1 MEKDEREHLGSF
13 DSQQQGLKGRR
24 RITFTKHMLK
34 LDFDE
39 MFKMNSPGGDSN
51 SNSSDKRRE
60 FYKLE
65 DIEDGDEEGIEK
77 LNEPFWH
84 LYEKKNKLGE
94 GTSAVVRRCIEKRTG
109 KTFAVKIVRT
119 RDEEIIFHLKN
130 EFRNLRDLKNEHI
143 IEVYKLLIDHDSGYV
158 YLLMEFFEGV
168 EMFKHIQNIG
178 IYSEEVAK
186 QLALQLFKGIK
197 FLHSHGVVHR
207 DLKPNNLLVSK
218 DNVLKITDFN
228 VAKFFDSQYKD
239 ATTLG
244 KHKFKMYTYTGTL
257 AFSAPEIFDSNEYTE
272 MVDMWSAGCVLYTML
287 CGYQPFYH
295 EYVNELTELIKTGV
309 FQMEKEP
316 WENISVEAKDLIA
329 GLIVV
334 DPDQRQSPEDALSH
348 AWFFETNDL
357 PTNRLT
363 KLSQLVISN
372 LIENELRLTRHHKK
386 LDDEK
391 DHHHDHHQTP
401 PEMDNNF
408 NGFLKRLTH
417 MSHDRRRL
425 SYSPISNLPNLAL
438 RSDIGRTFSFRMES
452 PAKPPGKQK

>member
-1 MEKDEREHLGSF
+1 MEKSEREHLDSF

-24 RITFTKHMLK
+24 RITFTKHMLN

-39 MFKMNSPGGDSN
+39 MFNMKGGDSN

-65 DIEDGDEEGIEK
+65 DIDDGDEEGIEK
-77 LNEPFWH
+77 LTEPFWH
-84 LYEKKNKLGE
+84 FYEKKNKLGE

-109 KTFAVKIVRT
+109 KAFAVKMVRT

-143 IEVYKLLIDHDSGYV
+143 IEVYKLYIDNDSGYV
-158 YLLMEFFEGV
+158 YLLMEFFEGI

-197 FLHSHGVVHR
+197 FLHSHCVVHR

-316 WENISVEAKDLIA
+316 WDNISDEAKDLISK
-329 GLIVV
+329 LIVV
-334 DPDQRQSPEDALSH
+334 DSDHRLTPEDALSH
-348 AWFFETNDL
+348 PWFFETSDL

-372 LIENELRLTRHHKK
+372 LKENAVRLTRQHKK
-386 LDDEK
+386 LEDEK
-391 DHHHDHHQTP
+391 EPDFPTLV
-401 PEMDNNF
+401 EMDNNF
-408 NGFLKRLTH
+408 NGYLKRLTH

-425 SYSPISNLPNLAL
+425 SYSPIPNLAL
-438 RSDIGRTFSFRMES
+438 RSDIGRTFSFRMEPQS
-452 PAKPPGKQK
+452 RQQ